1 MHLPGPTLMAQLLEA
16 LKHMLYTPR
25 LGMMMR
31 HYDPDTSLIL
41 SVLTAATVRRN
52 QALARIL

>member
-1 MHLPGPTLMAQLLEA
+1 MARLLEA

-52 QALARIL
+52 RALAQIL